1 MKNSMNILNQYSK
14 QLLVISGT
22 LGLLGLVN
30 HLLLKIC
37 SPEDKKQ
44 TGQNKGI
51 TDGIMKL
58 KTRHIQNPNMN
69 RVI

>member
-1 MKNSMNILNQYSK
+1 MNSSMNILKGYLK

-30 HLLLKIC
+30 HLLLKI
-37 SPEDKKQ
+37 SSSEDKKQ

-51 TDGIMKL
+51 GDGIMKL
-58 KTRHIQNPNMN
+58 KMRHIPNPSMN
-69 RVI
+69 HVM